1 MADDITIDKAGRV
14 VIPKRMR
21 DALQIRPG
29 DSLEITASEE
39 QIMLRPARAKGRLVK
54 ERGLWVYYSGTSISP
69 DEAARLVDNMREE
82 RIQSLIE

>member
-39 QIMLRPARAKGRLVK
+39 QITLRPARAKGRLVK
-54 ERGLWVYYSGTSISP
+54 ERGLWVHYSGTCISP